1 MKQVLIRFIGIL
13 LPLIA
18 IVATASWYFYQ
29 QDVAQLQERV
39 KEKEH
44 NYHSSLMQI
53 HKLHFKSTIH
63 DLTYLSGK
71 IQPQHGNKL
80 SVEEIRKTFN
90 QLMINTPEYF
100 SIALLDKKGYP
111 IIQTNSLKSQ
121 QNLPPQDIYRHYQT
135 IIKNIPE
142 RSILVSPFLYYE
154 NEILYNFM
162 LTISHNKFSSI
173 LLSYR
178 LNTFLNDFSKDY
190 SWTNGKNFILDE
202 NGNLIVKA
210 ENELWP
216 YSMTKEKFS
225 DLYKKEW
232 DLIKNNK
239 QGQFTIEGQLFTF
252 TNFSLINITASNSNI
267 PSVNFPWVI
276 ITKTDIHQEVNHLL
290 YSQQRIIKIIAFVV
304 FIMSLFSACIVLA
317 WHFSQQLLYEKKLR
331 KERDNILDRYSSVIR
346 NTADGLI
353 LINRK
358 KQIKSLNYA
367 ACSIF
372 NITTDS
378 VGQSILSITPDKT
391 VTAEILRLF
400 NLVSAE
406 KPNSKHTIFKAKTI
420 LNTISIRHI
429 ELMVSKI
436 DSTNQDEFLFNIKDI
451 TYWVQR
457 ENKIRNLSQVI
468 EQSDDGIVIISFDG
482 IIEYVN
488 KSFELAKNKRSY
500 ELVGTKAEVL
510 LEPYN
515 IPDLE
520 LEQLHKKIQLGETI
534 QYIVDYLD
542 NNHNTIYEHKKISPI
557 KNNNGDITHYVSIT
571 RNITEQI
578 IAEEKLKRLAHYD
591 DKTSLPNR
599 VHLTNKIANYIQSS
613 ETPAILLDI
622 DLDNF
627 KTVNETL
634 GMECGDEILVIIAQ
648 RLQIFAQSGI
658 IARVSGD
665 EFVLFLTNLAVIP
678 DFQRFCQQI
687 HEYISQPIQIQH
699 KSLSINISIGIARYP
714 QDATTTDSLI
724 KYANIALYEAKD
736 RGRNRDCYFDIEMAE
751 RSTKRLQLEMQ
762 LRESLGTERYELF
775 YQPKVDTRTHK
786 LVGAE
791 ALLRWRDQ
799 YGKLVSP
806 TDVIPILELSGLIIP
821 VGEQLIT
828 QACMTLKRWQEQGLQ
843 LHLALNLSAK
853 QLQDSDIVETFERNI
868 ILTGCDPSLLQVELT
883 ESILMT
889 DVKLAL
895 DTLTRLQTLGIK
907 IAIDDFGTGYSSLAY
922 LHTFPIHIL
931 KVDRSFVKDL
941 PFCADS
947 ITISKAIVELAHS
960 LNLQV
965 VAEGVEDKHQAAFLN
980 SINVDELQ
988 GFYFGKP
995 MPIQDFE
1002 THFLPNNSKNHS
1014 PCSESAKQ

>member
-18 IVATASWYFYQ
+18 VVATASWYFYQ

-39 KEKEH
+39 KEKER

-71 IQPQHGNKL
+71 IQQQYDDKL
-80 SVEEIRKTFN
+80 SIDEIRKTFK

-100 SIALLDKKGYP
+100 SIALLDENGYP
-111 IIQTNSLKSQ
+111 IIQANSPNSQ
-121 QNLPPQDIYRHYQT
+121 ENLPPQDVYRHYQT
-135 IIKNIPE
+135 TINSIPKF
-142 RSILVSPFLYYE
+142 SILVTPFLYYQD
-154 NEILYNFM
+154 EILYNFIT
-162 LTISHNKFSSI
+162 TINAKEHTSI

-178 LNTFLNDFSKDY
+178 LNTFLNDFSRDY
-190 SWTNGKNFILDE
+190 SWTNGQNFILDE
-202 NGNLIVKA
+202 NGILLMKA
-210 ENELWP
+210 ESELWP
-216 YSMTKEKFS
+216 YSMTNDRFS
-225 DLYKKEW
+225 ASHRKEW
-232 DLIKNNK
+232 NSIKNNN
-239 QGQFTIEGQLFTF
+239 QGQFIIEDQLFTF
-252 TNFSLINITASNSNI
+252 TNFSLSNITASNSNI
-267 PSVNFPWVI
+267 PSVNLPWI
-276 ITKTDIHQEVNHLL
+276 TITKTNINQEVNHLL
-290 YSQQRIIKIIAFVV
+290 YSQQRIIKIIAFIF

-317 WHFSQQLLYEKKLR
+317 WHFSQQLFYEKKLR

-353 LINRK
+353 LINGK

-372 NITTDS
+372 NITTNS
-378 VGQSILSITPDKT
+378 VGQSILSITTDKT
-391 VTAEILRLF
+391 VIAEILRLF
-400 NLVSAE
+400 DLVNKE
-406 KPNSKHTIFKAKTI
+406 QPNSKHTIFKSKTI
-420 LNTISIRHI
+420 LNAISTRHI

-468 EQSDDGIVIISFDG
+468 EQSDDGIVIITIG
-482 IIEYVN
+482 GLIEYVN
-488 KSFELAKNKRSY
+488 KSFELSKNKRSY

-515 IPDLE
+515 ISDLE
-520 LEQLHKKIQLGETI
+520 LEQLHKKIQRGETV
-534 QYIVDYLD
+534 QYVVDYID
-542 NNHNTIYEHKKISPI
+542 NNKTIYEHKKISPI
-557 KNNNGDITHYVSIT
+557 KNSNGDITHYVSIT

-578 IAEEKLKRLAHYD
+578 IAENKLKKLAHYD
-591 DKTSLPNR
+591 ERTNLPNR
-599 VHLTNKIANYIQSS
+599 IHLVNKIANYIQSS
-613 ETPAILLDI
+613 ENPAILLDI

-634 GMECGDEILVIIAQ
+634 GMECGDEILLVIAQ
-648 RLQIFAQSGI
+648 RLQIFAQLGV

-665 EFVLFLTNLAVIP
+665 EFTIFLTNLSLIP

-687 HEYISQPIQIQH
+687 HEYVSQPIQIRH
-699 KSLSINISIGIARYP
+699 KNISINISIGIARYP
-714 QDATTTDSLI
+714 QDAITTDSLI

-736 RGRNRDCYFDIEMAE
+736 RGRNRDCYFEMEMAE
-751 RSTKRLQLEMQ
+751 RSTKRLELEMQ
-762 LRESLGTERYELF
+762 LRESIGTDRYELF
-775 YQPKVDTRTHK
+775 YQPKVDTCTHK

-791 ALLRWRDQ
+791 ALLRWRDP
-799 YGKLVSP
+799 YGKLASP
-806 TDVIPILELSGLIIP
+806 IDVIPILELSGLIIP

-828 QACMTLKRWQEQGLQ
+828 QACMTLKRWQDKGLQ
-843 LHLALNLSAK
+843 IHLALNLSAK

-883 ESILMT
+883 ESMLMA

-895 DTLTRLQTLGIK
+895 DTLTRLQTLGVK

-922 LHTFPIHIL
+922 LHKFPIHIL
-931 KVDRSFVKDL
+931 KVDRSFVTDL

-1002 THFLPNNSKNHS
+1002 THFLCNSKNHS

>member
-18 IVATASWYFYQ
+18 VVATASWYFYQ

-39 KEKEH
+39 KEKER

-71 IQPQHGNKL
+71 IQQQYDDKL
-80 SVEEIRKTFN
+80 SIDEIRKTFK

-100 SIALLDKKGYP
+100 SIALLDENGYP
-111 IIQTNSLKSQ
+111 IIQANSPNSQ
-121 QNLPPQDIYRHYQT
+121 ENLPPQDVYRHYQT
-135 IIKNIPE
+135 TINSIPKF
-142 RSILVSPFLYYE
+142 SILVTPFLYYQDE
-154 NEILYNFM
+154 VLYNFIT
-162 LTISHNKFSSI
+162 TINTKEHTSI

-178 LNTFLNDFSKDY
+178 LNTFLNDFSRDY
-190 SWTNGKNFILDE
+190 SWTNGQNFILDE
-202 NGNLIVKA
+202 NGILLMRA
-210 ENELWP
+210 ESELWP
-216 YSMTKEKFS
+216 YSMTNDRFS
-225 DLYKKEW
+225 TSHRKEW
-232 DLIKNNK
+232 NSIKNNN
-239 QGQFTIEGQLFTF
+239 QGQFIIEDQLFTF
-252 TNFSLINITASNSNI
+252 TNFSLSNITASNSNI
-267 PSVNFPWVI
+267 PSVNLPWI
-276 ITKTDIHQEVNHLL
+276 IVTKNNINQEVNHLL
-290 YSQQRIIKIIAFVV
+290 YSQQRIIKIIAFIF

-317 WHFSQQLLYEKKLR
+317 WHFSQQLFYEKKLR

-353 LINRK
+353 LINGK

-372 NITTDS
+372 NITTNS
-378 VGQSILSITPDKT
+378 VGQSILSITTDKT
-391 VTAEILRLF
+391 VIAEILRLF
-400 NLVSAE
+400 DLINKE
-406 KPNSKHTIFKAKTI
+406 QPNSKNTIFKSKTI
-420 LNTISIRHI
+420 LNTISTRHI

-468 EQSDDGIVIISFDG
+468 EQSDDGIVIITIG
-482 IIEYVN
+482 GLIEYVN
-488 KSFELAKNKRSY
+488 KSFELSKNKRSY

-515 IPDLE
+515 ISDLE
-520 LEQLHKKIQLGETI
+520 LEQLHKKIQRGETV
-534 QYIVDYLD
+534 QYVVDYID
-542 NNHNTIYEHKKISPI
+542 NNKTIYEHKKISPI
-557 KNNNGDITHYVSIT
+557 KNSNGDITHYVSIT

-578 IAEEKLKRLAHYD
+578 IAENKLKKLAHYD
-591 DKTSLPNR
+591 ERTNLPNR
-599 VHLTNKIANYIQSS
+599 IHLVNKIANYMQSS
-613 ETPAILLDI
+613 ENPAILLDI

-634 GMECGDEILVIIAQ
+634 GMECGDEILLVIAQ
-648 RLQIFAQSGI
+648 RLQIFAQLGV

-665 EFVLFLTNLAVIP
+665 EFTIFLTNLSLIP

-687 HEYISQPIQIQH
+687 HEYVSQPIQIRH
-699 KSLSINISIGIARYP
+699 KNISINISIGIARYP
-714 QDATTTDSLI
+714 QDAITTDSLI

-736 RGRNRDCYFDIEMAE
+736 RGRNRDCYFEMEMAE
-751 RSTKRLQLEMQ
+751 RSTKRLELEMQ
-762 LRESLGTERYELF
+762 LRESIGTDRYELF
-775 YQPKVDTRTHK
+775 YQPKVDTCTHK

-791 ALLRWRDQ
+791 ALLRWRDP
-799 YGKLVSP
+799 YGKLASP
-806 TDVIPILELSGLIIP
+806 IDVIPILELSGLIIP

-828 QACMTLKRWQEQGLQ
+828 QACMTLKRWQDKGLQ
-843 LHLALNLSAK
+843 IHLALNLSAK

-883 ESILMT
+883 ESMLMT

-895 DTLTRLQTLGIK
+895 DTLTRLQTLGVK

-922 LHTFPIHIL
+922 LHKFPIHIL
-931 KVDRSFVKDL
+931 KVDRSFVTDL

-1002 THFLPNNSKNHS
+1002 THFLCNSKNHS

>member
-18 IVATASWYFYQ
+18 VVATASWYFYQ

-39 KEKEH
+39 KEKER

-71 IQPQHGNKL
+71 IQQQYDDKL
-80 SVEEIRKTFN
+80 SIDEIRKTFK

-100 SIALLDKKGYP
+100 SIALLDENGYP
-111 IIQTNSLKSQ
+111 IIQANSPNSQ
-121 QNLPPQDIYRHYQT
+121 ENLPPQDVYRHYQT
-135 IIKNIPE
+135 TINSIPKF
-142 RSILVSPFLYYE
+142 SILVTPFLYYQD
-154 NEILYNFM
+154 EILYNFIT
-162 LTISHNKFSSI
+162 TINAKEHTSI

-178 LNTFLNDFSKDY
+178 LNTFLNDFSRDY
-190 SWTNGKNFILDE
+190 SWTNGQNFILDE
-202 NGNLIVKA
+202 NGILLMKA
-210 ENELWP
+210 ESELWP
-216 YSMTKEKFS
+216 YSMTNDRFS
-225 DLYKKEW
+225 ASHRKEW
-232 DLIKNNK
+232 NSIKNNN
-239 QGQFTIEGQLFTF
+239 QGQFIIEDQLFTF
-252 TNFSLINITASNSNI
+252 TNFSLSNITASNSNI
-267 PSVNFPWVI
+267 PSVNLPWI
-276 ITKTDIHQEVNHLL
+276 TITKTNINQEVNHLL
-290 YSQQRIIKIIAFVV
+290 YSQQRIIKIIAFIF

-317 WHFSQQLLYEKKLR
+317 WHFSQQLFYEKKLR

-353 LINRK
+353 LINGK

-372 NITTDS
+372 NITTNS
-378 VGQSILSITPDKT
+378 VGQSILSITTDKT
-391 VTAEILRLF
+391 VIAEILRLF
-400 NLVSAE
+400 DLVNKE
-406 KPNSKHTIFKAKTI
+406 QPNSKHTIFKSKTI
-420 LNTISIRHI
+420 LNAISTRHI

-468 EQSDDGIVIISFDG
+468 EQSDDGIVIITIG
-482 IIEYVN
+482 GLIEYVN
-488 KSFELAKNKRSY
+488 KSFELSKNKRSY

-515 IPDLE
+515 ISDLE
-520 LEQLHKKIQLGETI
+520 LEQLHKKIQRGETV
-534 QYIVDYLD
+534 QYVVDYID
-542 NNHNTIYEHKKISPI
+542 NNKTIYEHKKISPI
-557 KNNNGDITHYVSIT
+557 KNSNGDITHYVSIT

-578 IAEEKLKRLAHYD
+578 IAENKLKKLAHYD
-591 DKTSLPNR
+591 ERTNLPNR
-599 VHLTNKIANYIQSS
+599 IHLVNKIANYIQSS
-613 ETPAILLDI
+613 ENPAILLDI

-634 GMECGDEILVIIAQ
+634 GMECGDEILLVIAQ
-648 RLQIFAQSGI
+648 RLQIFAQLGV

-665 EFVLFLTNLAVIP
+665 EFTIFLTNLSLIP

-687 HEYISQPIQIQH
+687 HEYVSQPIQIRH
-699 KSLSINISIGIARYP
+699 KNISINISIGIARYP
-714 QDATTTDSLI
+714 QDAITTDSLI
-724 KYANIALYEAKD
+724 KYANIALYKAKD
-736 RGRNRDCYFDIEMAE
+736 RGRNRDCYFEMEMAE
-751 RSTKRLQLEMQ
+751 RSTKRLELEMQ
-762 LRESLGTERYELF
+762 LRESIGTDRYELF
-775 YQPKVDTRTHK
+775 YQPKVDTCTHK

-791 ALLRWRDQ
+791 ALLRWRDP
-799 YGKLVSP
+799 YGKLASP
-806 TDVIPILELSGLIIP
+806 IDVIPILELSGLIIP

-828 QACMTLKRWQEQGLQ
+828 QACMTLKRWQDKGLQ
-843 LHLALNLSAK
+843 IHLALNLSAK

-883 ESILMT
+883 ESMLMT

-895 DTLTRLQTLGIK
+895 DTLTRLQTLGVK

-922 LHTFPIHIL
+922 LHKFPIHIL
-931 KVDRSFVKDL
+931 KVDRSFVTDL

-1002 THFLPNNSKNHS
+1002 THFLCNSKNHS

>member
-18 IVATASWYFYQ
+18 VVATASWYFYQ

-39 KEKEH
+39 KEKER

-71 IQPQHGNKL
+71 IQQQYDDKL
-80 SVEEIRKTFN
+80 SIDEIRKTFK

-100 SIALLDKKGYP
+100 SIALLDENGYP
-111 IIQTNSLKSQ
+111 IIQANSPNSQ
-121 QNLPPQDIYRHYQT
+121 ENLPPQDVYRHYQT
-135 IIKNIPE
+135 TINSIPKF
-142 RSILVSPFLYYE
+142 SILVTPFLYYQD
-154 NEILYNFM
+154 EILYNFIT
-162 LTISHNKFSSI
+162 TINAKEHTSI

-178 LNTFLNDFSKDY
+178 LNTFLNDFSRDY
-190 SWTNGKNFILDE
+190 SWTNGQNFILDE
-202 NGNLIVKA
+202 NGILLMKA
-210 ENELWP
+210 ESELWP
-216 YSMTKEKFS
+216 YSMTNDRFS
-225 DLYKKEW
+225 ASHRKEW
-232 DLIKNNK
+232 NSIKNNN
-239 QGQFTIEGQLFTF
+239 QGQFIIEDQLFTF
-252 TNFSLINITASNSNI
+252 TNFSLSNITASNSNI
-267 PSVNFPWVI
+267 PSVNLPWI
-276 ITKTDIHQEVNHLL
+276 IVTKNNINQEVNHLL
-290 YSQQRIIKIIAFVV
+290 YSQQRIIKIIAFIF

-317 WHFSQQLLYEKKLR
+317 WHFSQQLFYEKKLR

-353 LINRK
+353 LINGK

-372 NITTDS
+372 NITTNS
-378 VGQSILSITPDKT
+378 VGQSILSITTDKT
-391 VTAEILRLF
+391 VIAEILRLF
-400 NLVSAE
+400 DLINKE
-406 KPNSKHTIFKAKTI
+406 QPNSKNTIFKSKTI
-420 LNTISIRHI
+420 LNTISTRHI

-468 EQSDDGIVIISFDG
+468 EQSDDGIVIITIG
-482 IIEYVN
+482 GLIEYVN
-488 KSFELAKNKRSY
+488 KSFELSKNKRSY

-515 IPDLE
+515 ISDLE
-520 LEQLHKKIQLGETI
+520 LEQLHKKIQRGETV
-534 QYIVDYLD
+534 QYVVDYID
-542 NNHNTIYEHKKISPI
+542 NNKTIYEHKKISPI
-557 KNNNGDITHYVSIT
+557 KNSNGDITHYVSIT

-578 IAEEKLKRLAHYD
+578 IAENKLKKLAHYD
-591 DKTSLPNR
+591 ERTNLPNR
-599 VHLTNKIANYIQSS
+599 IHLVNKIANYIQSS
-613 ETPAILLDI
+613 ENPAILLDI

-634 GMECGDEILVIIAQ
+634 GMECGDEILLVIAQ
-648 RLQIFAQSGI
+648 RLQIFAQLGV

-665 EFVLFLTNLAVIP
+665 EFTIFLTNLSLIP

-687 HEYISQPIQIQH
+687 HEYVSQPIQIRH
-699 KSLSINISIGIARYP
+699 KNISINISIGIARYP
-714 QDATTTDSLI
+714 QDAITTDSLI

-736 RGRNRDCYFDIEMAE
+736 RGRNRDCYFEMEMAE
-751 RSTKRLQLEMQ
+751 RSTKRLELEMQ
-762 LRESLGTERYELF
+762 LRESIGTDRYELF
-775 YQPKVDTRTHK
+775 YQPKVDTCTHK

-791 ALLRWRDQ
+791 ALLRWRDP
-799 YGKLVSP
+799 YGKLASP
-806 TDVIPILELSGLIIP
+806 IDVIPILELSGLIIP

-828 QACMTLKRWQEQGLQ
+828 QACMTLKRWQDKGLQ
-843 LHLALNLSAK
+843 IHLALNLSAK

-883 ESILMT
+883 ESMLMT

-895 DTLTRLQTLGIK
+895 DTLTRLQTLGVK

-922 LHTFPIHIL
+922 LHKFPIHIL
-931 KVDRSFVKDL
+931 KVDRSFVTDL

-1002 THFLPNNSKNHS
+1002 THFLCNSKNHS

>member
-18 IVATASWYFYQ
+18 VVATASWYFYQ

-39 KEKEH
+39 KEKER

-71 IQPQHGNKL
+71 IQQQYDDKL
-80 SVEEIRKTFN
+80 SIDEIRKTFK

-100 SIALLDKKGYP
+100 SIALLDENGYP
-111 IIQTNSLKSQ
+111 IIQANSPNSQ
-121 QNLPPQDIYRHYQT
+121 ENLPPQDVYRHYQT
-135 IIKNIPE
+135 TINSIPKF
-142 RSILVSPFLYYE
+142 SILVTPFLYYQD
-154 NEILYNFM
+154 EILYNFIT
-162 LTISHNKFSSI
+162 TINAKEHTSI

-178 LNTFLNDFSKDY
+178 LNTFLNDFSRDY
-190 SWTNGKNFILDE
+190 SWTNGQNFILDE
-202 NGNLIVKA
+202 NGILLMKS
-210 ENELWP
+210 ESELWP
-216 YSMTKEKFS
+216 YSMTNDRFS
-225 DLYKKEW
+225 ASHRKEW
-232 DLIKNNK
+232 NSIKNNN
-239 QGQFTIEGQLFTF
+239 QGQFIIEDQLFTF
-252 TNFSLINITASNSNI
+252 TNFSLSNITASNSNI
-267 PSVNFPWVI
+267 PSVNLPWI
-276 ITKTDIHQEVNHLL
+276 IVTKNNINQEVNHLL
-290 YSQQRIIKIIAFVV
+290 YSKQRIIKIIAFIF

-317 WHFSQQLLYEKKLR
+317 WHFSQQLFYEKKLR

-353 LINRK
+353 LINGK

-372 NITTDS
+372 NITTNS
-378 VGQSILSITPDKT
+378 VGQSILSITTDKT
-391 VTAEILRLF
+391 VIAEILRLF
-400 NLVSAE
+400 DLINKE
-406 KPNSKHTIFKAKTI
+406 QPNSKNTIFKSKTI
-420 LNTISIRHI
+420 LNTISTRHI

-468 EQSDDGIVIISFDG
+468 EQSDDGIVIITIG
-482 IIEYVN
+482 GLIEYVN
-488 KSFELAKNKRSY
+488 KSFELSKNKRSY

-515 IPDLE
+515 ISDLE
-520 LEQLHKKIQLGETI
+520 LEQLHKKIQRGETV
-534 QYIVDYLD
+534 QYVVDYID
-542 NNHNTIYEHKKISPI
+542 NNKTIYEHKKISPI
-557 KNNNGDITHYVSIT
+557 KNSNGDITHYVSIT

-578 IAEEKLKRLAHYD
+578 IAENKLKKLAHYD
-591 DKTSLPNR
+591 ERTNLPNR
-599 VHLTNKIANYIQSS
+599 IHLVNKIANYIQSS
-613 ETPAILLDI
+613 ENPAILLDI

-634 GMECGDEILVIIAQ
+634 GMECGDEILLIIAQ
-648 RLQIFAQSGI
+648 RLQIFAQLGV

-665 EFVLFLTNLAVIP
+665 EFTIFLTNLSLIP

-687 HEYISQPIQIQH
+687 HEYVSQPIQIRH
-699 KSLSINISIGIARYP
+699 KNISINISIGIARYP
-714 QDATTTDSLI
+714 QDAITTDSLI

-736 RGRNRDCYFDIEMAE
+736 RGRNRDCYFEMEMAE
-751 RSTKRLQLEMQ
+751 RSTKRLELEMQ
-762 LRESLGTERYELF
+762 LRESIGTDRYELF
-775 YQPKVDTRTHK
+775 YQPKVDTCTHK

-791 ALLRWRDQ
+791 ALLRWRDP
-799 YGKLVSP
+799 YGKLASP
-806 TDVIPILELSGLIIP
+806 IDVIPILELSGLIIP

-828 QACMTLKRWQEQGLQ
+828 QACMTLKRWQDKGLQ
-843 LHLALNLSAK
+843 IHLALNLSAK

-883 ESILMT
+883 ESMLMT

-895 DTLTRLQTLGIK
+895 DTLTRLQTLGVK

-922 LHTFPIHIL
+922 LHKFPIHIL
-931 KVDRSFVKDL
+931 KVDRSFVTDL

-1002 THFLPNNSKNHS
+1002 THFLCNSKNHS

>member
-18 IVATASWYFYQ
+18 VVATASWYFYQ

-39 KEKEH
+39 KEKER

-71 IQPQHGNKL
+71 IQQQYDDKL
-80 SVEEIRKTFN
+80 SIDEIRKTFK

-100 SIALLDKKGYP
+100 SIALLDENGYP
-111 IIQTNSLKSQ
+111 IIQANSPNSQ
-121 QNLPPQDIYRHYQT
+121 ENLPPRDVYRHYQT
-135 IIKNIPE
+135 TKNSIPKF
-142 RSILVSPFLYYE
+142 SILVTPFLYYQD
-154 NEILYNFM
+154 EILYNFIT
-162 LTISHNKFSSI
+162 TINAKEHTSI

-178 LNTFLNDFSKDY
+178 LNTFLNDFSRDY
-190 SWTNGKNFILDE
+190 SWTNGQNFILDE
-202 NGNLIVKA
+202 NGILLMRA
-210 ENELWP
+210 ESELWP
-216 YSMTKEKFS
+216 YSMTNDRFS
-225 DLYKKEW
+225 ASHRKEW
-232 DLIKNNK
+232 NSIKNNN
-239 QGQFTIEGQLFTF
+239 QGQFIIEDQLFTF
-252 TNFSLINITASNSNI
+252 TNFSLSNITASNSNI
-267 PSVNFPWVI
+267 PSVNLPWII
-276 ITKTDIHQEVNHLL
+276 ITKNNINQEVNHLL
-290 YSQQRIIKIIAFVV
+290 YSQQRIIKIIAFIF

-317 WHFSQQLLYEKKLR
+317 WHFSQQLFYEKKLR

-353 LINRK
+353 LINGK

-372 NITTDS
+372 NITTNS
-378 VGQSILSITPDKT
+378 VGQSILSITTDKT
-391 VTAEILRLF
+391 VIAEILRLF
-400 NLVSAE
+400 DLVNKE
-406 KPNSKHTIFKAKTI
+406 QPNSKHTIFKSKTI
-420 LNTISIRHI
+420 LNAISTRHI

-468 EQSDDGIVIISFDG
+468 EQSDDGIVIITIG
-482 IIEYVN
+482 GLIEYVN
-488 KSFELAKNKRSY
+488 KSFELSKNKRSY

-515 IPDLE
+515 ISDLE
-520 LEQLHKKIQLGETI
+520 LEQLHKKIQRGETV
-534 QYIVDYLD
+534 QYVVDYID
-542 NNHNTIYEHKKISPI
+542 NNKTIYEHKKISPI
-557 KNNNGDITHYVSIT
+557 KNSNGDITHYVSIT

-578 IAEEKLKRLAHYD
+578 IAENKLKKLAHYD
-591 DKTSLPNR
+591 ERTNLPNR
-599 VHLTNKIANYIQSS
+599 IHLVNKIANYIQSS
-613 ETPAILLDI
+613 ENPAILLDI

-634 GMECGDEILVIIAQ
+634 GMECGDEILLVIAQ
-648 RLQIFAQSGI
+648 RLQIFAQLGV

-665 EFVLFLTNLAVIP
+665 EFTIFLTNLSLIP

-687 HEYISQPIQIQH
+687 HEYVSQPIQIRH
-699 KSLSINISIGIARYP
+699 KNISINISIGIARYP
-714 QDATTTDSLI
+714 QDAITTDSLI

-736 RGRNRDCYFDIEMAE
+736 RGRNRDCYFEMEMAE
-751 RSTKRLQLEMQ
+751 RSTKRLELEMQ
-762 LRESLGTERYELF
+762 LRESIGTDRYELF
-775 YQPKVDTRTHK
+775 YQPKVDTCTHK

-791 ALLRWRDQ
+791 ALLRWRDP
-799 YGKLVSP
+799 YGKLASP
-806 TDVIPILELSGLIIP
+806 IDVIPILELSGLIIP

-828 QACMTLKRWQEQGLQ
+828 QACMTLKRWQDKGLQ
-843 LHLALNLSAK
+843 IHLALNLSAK

-883 ESILMT
+883 ESMLMT
-889 DVKLAL
+889 DVKVAL
-895 DTLTRLQTLGIK
+895 DTLTRLQTLGVK

-922 LHTFPIHIL
+922 LHKFPIHIL
-931 KVDRSFVKDL
+931 KVDRSFVTDL

-1002 THFLPNNSKNHS
+1002 THFLCNSKNHS

>member
-18 IVATASWYFYQ
+18 VVATASWYFYQ

-39 KEKEH
+39 KEKER

-71 IQPQHGNKL
+71 IQQQYDDKL
-80 SVEEIRKTFN
+80 SIDEIRKTFK

-100 SIALLDKKGYP
+100 SIALLDENGYP
-111 IIQTNSLKSQ
+111 IIQANSPNSQ
-121 QNLPPQDIYRHYQT
+121 ENLPPQDVYRHYQT
-135 IIKNIPE
+135 TKNSIPKF
-142 RSILVSPFLYYE
+142 SILVTPFLYYQD
-154 NEILYNFM
+154 EILYNFIT
-162 LTISHNKFSSI
+162 TINAKEHTSI

-178 LNTFLNDFSKDY
+178 LNTFLNDFSRDY
-190 SWTNGKNFILDE
+190 SWTNGQNFILDE
-202 NGNLIVKA
+202 NGILLMRA
-210 ENELWP
+210 ESELWP
-216 YSMTKEKFS
+216 YSMTNDRFS
-225 DLYKKEW
+225 TSHRKEW
-232 DLIKNNK
+232 NSIKNNN
-239 QGQFTIEGQLFTF
+239 QGQFIIEDQLFTF
-252 TNFSLINITASNSNI
+252 TNFSLSNITASNSNI
-267 PSVNFPWVI
+267 PSVNLPWI
-276 ITKTDIHQEVNHLL
+276 IVTKNNINQEVNHLL
-290 YSQQRIIKIIAFVV
+290 YSQQRIIKIIAFIF

-317 WHFSQQLLYEKKLR
+317 WHFSQQLFYEKKLR

-353 LINRK
+353 LINGK

-372 NITTDS
+372 NITTNS
-378 VGQSILSITPDKT
+378 VGQSILSITTDKT
-391 VTAEILRLF
+391 VIAEILRLF
-400 NLVSAE
+400 DLVNKE
-406 KPNSKHTIFKAKTI
+406 QPNSKHTIFKSKTI
-420 LNTISIRHI
+420 LNTISTRHI

-468 EQSDDGIVIISFDG
+468 EQSDDGIVIITIG
-482 IIEYVN
+482 GLIEYVN
-488 KSFELAKNKRSY
+488 KSFELSKNKRSY

-515 IPDLE
+515 ISDLE
-520 LEQLHKKIQLGETI
+520 LEQLHKKIQRGETV
-534 QYIVDYLD
+534 QYVVDYID
-542 NNHNTIYEHKKISPI
+542 NNKTIYEHKKISPI
-557 KNNNGDITHYVSIT
+557 KNSNGDITHYVSIT

-578 IAEEKLKRLAHYD
+578 IAENKLKKLAHYD
-591 DKTSLPNR
+591 ERTNLPNR
-599 VHLTNKIANYIQSS
+599 IHLVNKIANYIQSS
-613 ETPAILLDI
+613 ENPAILLDI

-634 GMECGDEILVIIAQ
+634 GMECGDEILLVIAQ
-648 RLQIFAQSGI
+648 RLQIFAQLGV

-665 EFVLFLTNLAVIP
+665 EFTIFLTNLSLIP

-687 HEYISQPIQIQH
+687 HEYVSQPIQIRH
-699 KSLSINISIGIARYP
+699 KNISINISIGIARYP
-714 QDATTTDSLI
+714 QDAITTDSLI

-736 RGRNRDCYFDIEMAE
+736 RGRNRDCYFEMEMAE
-751 RSTKRLQLEMQ
+751 RSTKRLELEMQ
-762 LRESLGTERYELF
+762 LRESIGTDRYELF
-775 YQPKVDTRTHK
+775 YQPKVDTCTHK

-791 ALLRWRDQ
+791 ALLRWRDP
-799 YGKLVSP
+799 YGKLASP
-806 TDVIPILELSGLIIP
+806 IDVIPILELSGLIIP

-828 QACMTLKRWQEQGLQ
+828 QACMTLKRWQDKGLQ
-843 LHLALNLSAK
+843 IHLALNLSAK

-883 ESILMT
+883 ESMLMT

-895 DTLTRLQTLGIK
+895 DTLTRLQTLGVK

-922 LHTFPIHIL
+922 LHKFPIHIL
-931 KVDRSFVKDL
+931 KVDRSFVTDL

-1002 THFLPNNSKNHS
+1002 THFLCNSKNHS

>member
-18 IVATASWYFYQ
+18 VVATASWYFYQ

-39 KEKEH
+39 KEKER

-71 IQPQHGNKL
+71 IQQQYDDKL
-80 SVEEIRKTFN
+80 SIDEIRKTFK

-100 SIALLDKKGYP
+100 SIALLDENGYP
-111 IIQTNSLKSQ
+111 IIQANSPNSQ
-121 QNLPPQDIYRHYQT
+121 ENLPPQDVYRHYQT
-135 IIKNIPE
+135 TINSIPKF
-142 RSILVSPFLYYE
+142 SILVTPFLYYQD
-154 NEILYNFM
+154 EILYNFITM
-162 LTISHNKFSSI
+162 INAKEHTSI

-178 LNTFLNDFSKDY
+178 LNTFLNDFSRDY
-190 SWTNGKNFILDE
+190 SWTNGQNFILDE
-202 NGNLIVKA
+202 NGILLMKT
-210 ENELWP
+210 ESELWP
-216 YSMTKEKFS
+216 YSMTNDRFS
-225 DLYKKEW
+225 ASHGKEW
-232 DLIKNNK
+232 NSIKNNN
-239 QGQFTIEGQLFTF
+239 QGQFIIEDQLFTF
-252 TNFSLINITASNSNI
+252 TNFSLSNITASNSNI
-267 PSVNFPWVI
+267 PSVNLPWI
-276 ITKTDIHQEVNHLL
+276 IVTKNNINQEVNHLL
-290 YSQQRIIKIIAFVV
+290 YSQQRIIKIIAFIF

-317 WHFSQQLLYEKKLR
+317 WHFSQQLFYEKKLR

-372 NITTDS
+372 NITTNS
-378 VGQSILSITPDKT
+378 VGQSILSITTDKT
-391 VTAEILRLF
+391 VIAEILRLF
-400 NLVSAE
+400 DLVNKE
-406 KPNSKHTIFKAKTI
+406 QPNSKHTIFKSKTI
-420 LNTISIRHI
+420 LNAISTRHI

-468 EQSDDGIVIISFDG
+468 EQSDDGIVIITIG
-482 IIEYVN
+482 GLIEYVN
-488 KSFELAKNKRSY
+488 KSFELSKNKRSY

-515 IPDLE
+515 ISDLE
-520 LEQLHKKIQLGETI
+520 LEQLHKKIQRGETV
-534 QYIVDYLD
+534 QYVVDYID
-542 NNHNTIYEHKKISPI
+542 NNKTIYEHKKISPI
-557 KNNNGDITHYVSIT
+557 KNSNGDITHYVSIT

-578 IAEEKLKRLAHYD
+578 IAEKKLKKLAHYD
-591 DKTSLPNR
+591 ERTNLPNR
-599 VHLTNKIANYIQSS
+599 IHLVNKIANYIQSS
-613 ETPAILLDI
+613 ENPAILLDI

-634 GMECGDEILVIIAQ
+634 GMECGDEILLVIAQ
-648 RLQIFAQSGI
+648 RLQIFAQLGV

-665 EFVLFLTNLAVIP
+665 EFTIFLTNLSLIP

-687 HEYISQPIQIQH
+687 HEYVSQPIQIRH
-699 KSLSINISIGIARYP
+699 KNISINISIGIARYP
-714 QDATTTDSLI
+714 QDAITTDSLI

-736 RGRNRDCYFDIEMAE
+736 RGRNRDCYFEMEMAE
-751 RSTKRLQLEMQ
+751 RSTKRLELEMQ
-762 LRESLGTERYELF
+762 LRESIGTDRYELF
-775 YQPKVDTRTHK
+775 YQPKVDTCTHK

-791 ALLRWRDQ
+791 ALLRWRDP
-799 YGKLVSP
+799 YGKLASP
-806 TDVIPILELSGLIIP
+806 IDVIPILELSGLIIP

-828 QACMTLKRWQEQGLQ
+828 QACMTLKRWQDKGLQ
-843 LHLALNLSAK
+843 IHLALNLSAK

-883 ESILMT
+883 ESMLMT

-895 DTLTRLQTLGIK
+895 DTLTRLQTLGVK

-922 LHTFPIHIL
+922 LHKFPIHIL
-931 KVDRSFVKDL
+931 KVDRSFVTDL

-1002 THFLPNNSKNHS
+1002 THFLCNSKNHS